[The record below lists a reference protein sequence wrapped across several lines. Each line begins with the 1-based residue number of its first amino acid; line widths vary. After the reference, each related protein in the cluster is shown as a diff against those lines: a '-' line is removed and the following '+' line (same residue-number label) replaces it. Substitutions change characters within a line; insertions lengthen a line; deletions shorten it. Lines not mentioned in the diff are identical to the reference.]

1 MSGAVGVMSVILLEV
16 AVGGAVVAFATGV
29 WGNVRRGFF
38 LLSGVFLL
46 LCALGAWLLTGSLV
60 DDAPAQLA
68 AQEQQVA
75 DGALEATDPA
85 LVALTGSAGSRAAL
99 AAGVFTVLLGVW
111 QVLLLARQDRLARWV
126 GLTATASGVIALVA
140 LGLVRQPD
148 PLLGVL
154 ELALG
159 AVFLGSAFHGLLL
172 GHWYLVERRL
182 SNVYMVRSAW
192 WYVAGVVAAFGAV
205 ALSATN
211 PVEAGAGL
219 NPLLSSSATFSVL
232 LGVGLVAVCALIAG
246 FAWKLS
252 TEGGR
257 SIQAATGMFYLAV
270 IMAFAAELSTKFRFF

>member
-1 MSGAVGVMSVILLEV
+1 MTVILLEV

-29 WGNVRRGFF
+29 LGNVRRGFF
-38 LLSGVFLL
+38 LLSGILLL
-46 LCALGAWLLTGSLV
+46 LCAAGAWALMDSLV
-60 DDAPAQLA
+60 DSAPAQLA
-68 AQEQQVA
+68 GL
-75 DGALEATDPA
+75 GAGETDAA
-85 LVALTGSAGSRAAL
+85 LVAVAGDRGARAEL
-99 AAGVFTVLLGVW
+99 AIGVFTVLLGVW
-111 QVLLLARQDRLARWV
+111 QLLLLARQDRLAGWV
-126 GLTATASGVIALVA
+126 GLTATAGGVVSLVT

-148 PLLGVL
+148 PLPGVL
-154 ELALG
+154 ELVLG

-192 WYVAGVVAAFGAV
+192 WYIAGVVAAFGAV

-211 PVEAGAGL
+211 PVEADGGL
-219 NPLLSSSATFSVL
+219 NPLLFSTATFSVL
-232 LGVGLVAVCALIAG
+232 LGVGLVAICALIAG

-270 IMAFAAELSTKFRFF
+270 IMAFAAELATKFRFF